1 MPSWNNFS
9 RCCVV
14 SLQQVVLYFNLNIE
28 YAWTKFTFLISLSLQ
43 ISDIH
48 ISKYR
53 DNQRV
58 KDLKRF
64 CNENIDV
71 IKPVTVLAT
80 GTEVLAKL
88 QNTWPLWSASLT
100 WVRRLWRLR
109 HNTIDAIFI
118 QWHVNEWPG
127 ILQLLWSFILGFYS
141 ITGFDILCMLKIVAA
156 IGSYNPLNI
165 YAHVQLV

>member
-1 MPSWNNFS
+1 M
-9 RCCVV
+9 
-14 SLQQVVLYFNLNIE
+14 VLYFNLNIE

-58 KDLKRF
+58 KDLKKF

-88 QNTWPLWSASLT
+88 KNTWPLWSASLT
-100 WVRRLWRLR
+100 WVGRL
-109 HNTIDAIFI
+109 
-118 QWHVNEWPG
+118 
-127 ILQLLWSFILGFYS
+127 
-141 ITGFDILCMLKIVAA
+141 
-156 IGSYNPLNI
+156 
-165 YAHVQLV
+165 

>member
-1 MPSWNNFS
+1 M
-9 RCCVV
+9 
-14 SLQQVVLYFNLNIE
+14 VLCFNLNIE

-58 KDLKRF
+58 KDLKKF

-80 GTEVLAKL
+80 GTKVLAKL

-100 WVRRLWRLR
+100 WVGRL
-109 HNTIDAIFI
+109 
-118 QWHVNEWPG
+118 
-127 ILQLLWSFILGFYS
+127 
-141 ITGFDILCMLKIVAA
+141 
-156 IGSYNPLNI
+156 
-165 YAHVQLV
+165 